1 MFVVKNNAINYLQKG
16 LITVYNGSFITIPPP
31 QENEIIHIPGTVSN
45 QELLINNWK
54 IINSI
59 ANTTTNRSVYYENNG
74 QIISYPITMS
84 DSCDVILLSANGPN
98 NLGMKRG
105 MCQMV
110 TGDSNITSSID
121 SINGSRV
128 RLIRIQLSDEMITFL
143 SKKSYK
149 FIISAQLSLIDTVG
163 TNLRST
169 NIGPAFIT
177 SSGAYN
183 NVYGITSKIFNEKES
198 NVFIITF
205 VTFEPIPSNIRY
217 FAFVCY
223 GIIYTDSVPSKKNSF
238 VLTAIT
244 LG

>member
-1 MFVVKNNAINYLQKG
+1 
-16 LITVYNGSFITIPPP
+16 
-31 QENEIIHIPGTVSN
+31 
-45 QELLINNWK
+45 
-54 IINSI
+54 
-59 ANTTTNRSVYYENNG
+59 
-74 QIISYPITMS
+74 
-84 DSCDVILLSANGPN
+84 
-98 NLGMKRG
+98 
-105 MCQMV
+105 MV

-128 RLIRIQLSDEMITFL
+128 RLIRIQLSDEIITFL

-177 SSGAYN
+177 SSNTYN

>member
-1 MFVVKNNAINYLQKG
+1 MFVVKNNAVNYLQNG
-16 LITVYNGSFITIPPP
+16 LIAVYNGSFITIPPP
-31 QENEIIHIPGTVSN
+31 QSNEIIHIPGTVSN

-59 ANTTTNRSVYYENNG
+59 ANTTNRSVYYENNG
-74 QIISYPITMS
+74 QIISYPITMT

-110 TGDSNITSSID
+110 TGDSNITSRSG
-121 SINGSRV
+121 SINGSTV
-128 RLIRIQLSDEMITFL
+128 YLIRIQLSDEMITFL
-143 SKKSYK
+143 SNKSYK

-163 TNLRST
+163 GSLLST
-169 NIGPAFIT
+169 DIGPAFIT
-177 SSGAYN
+177 SSNTYN
-183 NVYGITSKIFNEKES
+183 NLYGITSKIYNEKDT
-198 NVFIITF
+198 NVFIINF
-205 VTFEPIPSNIRY
+205 VTFETIPSNVRY

-223 GIIYTDSVPSKKNSF
+223 GTIYTSSISSKKNSF
-238 VLTAIT
+238 VLTATT

>member
-1 MFVVKNNAINYLQKG
+1 MFVVKNNAVNYLQDG
-16 LITVYNGSFITIPPP
+16 LIAVYNGSFITIPP
-31 QENEIIHIPGTVSN
+31 QGNEIIHIPGTVSN

-59 ANTTTNRSVYYENNG
+59 ANTTNRSVYYENNG

-121 SINGSRV
+121 SIDGSRV
-128 RLIRIQLSDEMITFL
+128 RLIRVQLSDEMITFL
-143 SKKSYK
+143 SNKSYR
-149 FIISAQLSLIDTVG
+149 FIISAQLSLIDDVG
-163 TNLRST
+163 GNLRSA

-183 NVYGITSKIFNEKES
+183 NVYGITSKIYNEIES
-198 NVFIITF
+198 NVFIINF
-205 VTFEPIPSNIRY
+205 VTFETIPSNIQY

-223 GIIYTDSVPSKKNSF
+223 GPIYTDSVPSKKNSF

>member
-1 MFVVKNNAINYLQKG
+1 MFVVKNNAINYLQDG
-16 LITVYNGSFITIPPP
+16 LIAVYNGSFITIPPP
-31 QENEIIHIPGTVSN
+31 QGNEIIHIPGTVSN

-59 ANTTTNRSVYYENNG
+59 ANTTNRSVYYENNG
-74 QIISYPITMS
+74 QIISYPITMT

-110 TGDSNITSSID
+110 TGDSNITSRID
-121 SINGSRV
+121 SIDGSRV

-143 SKKSYK
+143 SNKSYK
-149 FIISAQLSLIDTVG
+149 FIISAQLSLIDNVG
-163 TNLRST
+163 GSLLST

-183 NVYGITSKIFNEKES
+183 NLYGITSKIYNEKES
-198 NVFIITF
+198 NVFIINF
-205 VTFEPIPSNIRY
+205 VTFETIPSNIQY

>member
-1 MFVVKNNAINYLQKG
+1 MFVVKNNAINYLQDG
-16 LITVYNGSFITIPPP
+16 LFAVYNGSFITIPPS
-31 QENEIIHIPGTVSN
+31 QGNEIIHIPGTVSN
-45 QELLINNWK
+45 QEFLINNWK

-59 ANTTTNRSVYYENNG
+59 ANTTNRSVYYENNG

-110 TGDSNITSSID
+110 TGDSNITSRSGSID
-121 SINGSRV
+121 GSSV
-128 RLIRIQLSDEMITFL
+128 YLIRIQLSDEMITFL
-143 SKKSYK
+143 SNKSYK
-149 FIISAQLSLIDTVG
+149 FIISAQLSLIDNVG
-163 TNLRST
+163 ASLRST
-169 NIGPAFIT
+169 DIGPAFIT
-177 SSGAYN
+177 SSNTYN
-183 NVYGITSKIFNEKES
+183 NLYGIISKIYTEKDT

-205 VTFEPIPSNIRY
+205 VTFETIPSNILY

-223 GIIYTDSVPSKKNSF
+223 GAIYNTNPIPSKKNSF
-238 VLTAIT
+238 VLTATT